1 MKTVRRLIYRQ
12 IGTQVAM
19 VIAGFSALMFF
30 IDFVEEMQRVGKN
43 GYTLMDAF
51 WACILEQ
58 GWHQYDL
65 LPIALLIGSVLAL
78 GRMAQTSEF
87 TILRTGGLGPGRA
100 LGLLAGLGIVGAL
113 AVFVVG
119 DWIAPYTEQR
129 LTLHRAKAATVQG
142 MSLGRGGAWLRE
154 RREDPAGADAHN
166 ITVNVGQANGQGHL
180 GLIRIFEFDAKGRLL
195 RRISAAGADI
205 ESVSN
210 DKGIS
215 GSIWHLTDV
224 TDTVWHNQ
232 EMLSEEAVFR
242 ADRLITETKRSQ
254 LDWFSSL
261 TPMVVAASVLP
272 PDSMSTSTLWRYTE
286 HLSNNAQAAQRYE
299 LEFWKKIFYP
309 LACLVMVGLALPF
322 AYLHAR
328 SGGMS
333 LKIFG
338 GIMVG
343 ISFVLVNHISSHLG
357 LLHQWQPWIAALA
370 PSLMYLLLSMSAF
383 IWLVRYR

>member
-1 MKTVRRLIYRQ
+1 
-12 IGTQVAM
+12 
-19 VIAGFSALMFF
+19 
-30 IDFVEEMQRVGKN
+30 
-43 GYTLMDAF
+43 
-51 WACILEQ
+51 
-58 GWHQYDL
+58 
-65 LPIALLIGSVLAL
+65 
-78 GRMAQTSEF
+78 
-87 TILRTGGLGPGRA
+87 
-100 LGLLAGLGIVGAL
+100 
-113 AVFVVG
+113 
-119 DWIAPYTEQR
+119 
-129 LTLHRAKAATVQG
+129 
-142 MSLGRGGAWLRE
+142 
-154 RREDPAGADAHN
+154 
-166 ITVNVGQANGQGHL
+166 
-180 GLIRIFEFDAKGRLL
+180 
-195 RRISAAGADI
+195 
-205 ESVSN
+205 VSN
-210 DKGIS
+210 NKGIT

-242 ADRLITETKRSQ
+242 ADRLISETKRTQ

-272 PDSMSTSTLWRYTE
+272 PDSMSTATLWRYTE

-299 LEFWKKIFYP
+299 LEFWKKVFYP

-370 PSLMYLLLSMSAF
+370 PSLIYLLLSMSAF